1 MGTRQIFI
9 ELLIIDNLGV
19 NTVIMEIGKLSSNR
33 LKENVLN
40 NITSH
45 RDDILVDSAI
55 GEDSAIVD
63 FGDQILAISS
73 DPITGAG
80 KRAGYLA
87 VHIACNDIVAS
98 GAIPI
103 GVQVVLL
110 LPEKIT
116 DDEIKEIMAEIDQTS
131 KEINVQVLG
140 GHTEVLSHVDK
151 PIIIITAIGKAD
163 RNNYV
168 PTSGAKLG
176 DDIIITK
183 GLGIEGS
190 FILANDYSK
199 VLKEKGVSQKAINK
213 AKSFDKHLSVL
224 KEGIKAAKIGVN
236 SMHDITEG
244 GLIGA
249 LDEVSRASGLGFQ
262 ININKE
268 AIPDVVFEITDK
280 LNLDPYSLISSG
292 SLLIT
297 TNKAYELIKG
307 LSEIG
312 IKSYKIGKIIESGRV
327 INNGKELKDINWD
340 GKDSL
345 WKFIEQNQK

>member
-1 MGTRQIFI
+1 MK
-9 ELLIIDNLGV
+9 
-19 NTVIMEIGKLSSNR
+19 IGKLSSNK
-33 LKENVLN
+33 LKETVLSK
-40 NITSH
+40 ITRH

-63 FGDQILAISS
+63 FGDHILAISS

-80 KRAGYLA
+80 KKAGYLA

-110 LPEKIT
+110 LPENIT
-116 DDEIKEIMAEIDQTS
+116 DVEIKEIMTEIDETS
-131 KEINVQVLG
+131 REINVQVLG

-163 RNNYV
+163 KSNYV
-168 PTSGAKLG
+168 ATSGAKNG
-176 DDIIITK
+176 DEIIITK
-183 GLGIEGS
+183 SLGLEGA
-190 FILANDYSK
+190 FILANDYSD
-199 VLKEKGVSQKAINK
+199 VLLESGVSEKTINK
-213 AKSFDKHLSVL
+213 ARSFDKYLSVL
-224 KEGIKAAKIGVN
+224 KEGIKATELGVN

-249 LDEVSRASGLGFQ
+249 LDEVGRASDLGFQ
-262 ININKE
+262 ININNH
-268 AIPDVVFEITDK
+268 AISEEVNEITNK
-280 LNLDPYSLISSG
+280 LNIDPYSLISSG

-297 TNKAYELIKG
+297 TSKADELINELDK
-307 LSEIG
+307 IG
-312 IKSYKIGKIIESGRV
+312 IKSFKIGKMIKDRRI
-327 INNGKELKDINWD
+327 INNGNELKDINWD

-345 WKFIEQNQK
+345 WKFIEQIKK

>member
-1 MGTRQIFI
+1 
-9 ELLIIDNLGV
+9 
-19 NTVIMEIGKLSSNR
+19 MEIGKLSSHR
-33 LKENVLN
+33 LKETVLSK
-40 NITSH
+40 ITSH

-87 VHIACNDIVAS
+87 VHIACNDIVAT
-98 GAIPI
+98 GAKPI
-103 GVQVVLL
+103 GLQVVLL

-116 DDEIKEIMAEIDQTS
+116 DNEIKEIMTEIDQTS
-131 KEINVQVLG
+131 KEINVQILG

-163 RNNYV
+163 KNNYV
-168 PTSGAKLG
+168 PTSGAKLN

-183 GLGIEGS
+183 GLGIEGA

-199 VLKEKGVSQKAINK
+199 VLIEKGVSQETINK
-213 AKSFDKHLSVL
+213 ARSYDKYLSVL
-224 KEGIKAAKIGVN
+224 KEGIKSAEIGVN

-262 ININKE
+262 ININKG
-268 AIPDVVFEITDK
+268 AIPDVVSEITGK
-280 LNLDPYSLISSG
+280 LNIDPYSLISSG

-297 TNKAYELIKG
+297 TNKSDELIEA
-307 LSEIG
+307 LDDIG
-312 IKSYKIGKIIESGRV
+312 IESYKIGKMIKNRRI

-345 WKFIEQNQK
+345 WKFIEQNKK